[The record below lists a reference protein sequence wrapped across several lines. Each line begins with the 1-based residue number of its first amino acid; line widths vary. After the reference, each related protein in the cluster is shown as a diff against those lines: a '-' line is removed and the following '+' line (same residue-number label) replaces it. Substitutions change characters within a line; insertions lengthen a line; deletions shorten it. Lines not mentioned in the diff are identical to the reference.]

1 MNKNKAILSGRSK
14 ALFYILLA
22 AKIIIYLSLMQGLA
36 VMLYMVAASL
46 LPDLSASPK
55 LGKGLGELVVR
66 GCFLAGAVLA
76 ALVLQRA
83 GDHLP
88 FSSLGLSP
96 KERGR
101 DLLQGMMYAL
111 LLYAVGFGVLYGL
124 GEIEVV
130 SVRFDA
136 PGLLLSF
143 LVMLLVALSEEIA
156 FRGFVLGRLLAAGVN
171 RFAALL
177 LSAALFSLMH
187 LFNPGFSLI
196 AFLNILLAGM
206 LLGSTYIYTR
216 NLCFPIALHLFWNWL
231 QGPVL
236 GFGVS
241 GGDFGD
247 TLLTLHVSG
256 NDLINGGAF
265 GFEASVVC
273 TALMLCAVAVSLRS
287 ASRRY
292 ASGRCRRSV
301 P

>member
-1 MNKNKAILSGRSK
+1 MKKT
-14 ALFYILLA
+14 YILLS
-22 AKIIIYLSLMQGLA
+22 AKIIIYLFLLQGLA
-36 VMLYMVAASL
+36 VMLYMLAASL
-46 LPDLSASPK
+46 LPDLSACPK
-55 LGKGLGELVVR
+55 IGKGLNELVVR

-76 ALVLQRA
+76 ALVLQR
-83 GDHLP
+83 GWDHLP
-88 FSSLGLSP
+88 FSSLGLSL
-96 KERGR
+96 KGRGR
-101 DLLQGMMYAL
+101 DMLQGMMYAL
-111 LLYAVGFGVLYGL
+111 LLYAVGFGVLCGL

-187 LFNPGFSLI
+187 IFNPGFSFI

-206 LLGSTYIYTR
+206 LLGSTYIYTH
-216 NLCFPIALHLFWNWL
+216 NLCFPIAFHLFWNWL
-231 QGPVL
+231 QGPIL

-247 TLLTLHVSG
+247 TLLTLHASG